1 MAFRSWSVTLLRERL
16 ALVIAG
22 AAVVVGVWSVTQAV
36 GSFATNAG
44 LIAALTG
51 TVATLAIAAVW
62 VAKPDI
68 PRLWVVVVGA
78 TDLILAF
85 VVLAL
90 PVVEQGARPD
100 PPAIRPTEALYA
112 LALAGVLLI
121 GAAVVSPG
129 SRPTTPDRR

>member
-1 MAFRSWSVTLLRERL
+1 M
-16 ALVIAG
+16 IAG

-36 GSFATNAG
+36 GYYATNAG

-51 TVATLAIAAVW
+51 TAATLAVAVVW
-62 VAKPDI
+62 VAKRDI
-68 PRLWVVVVGA
+68 SRLWAAVVGA
-78 TDLILAF
+78 IDLILAF

-100 PPAIRPTEALYA
+100 PPAIRPTQALYA

-121 GAAVVSPG
+121 CAAVVSP
-129 SRPTTPDRR
+129 RPRRTTPERR

>member
-1 MAFRSWSVTLLRERL
+1 MRERL

-36 GSFATNAG
+36 GYYATNAG

-51 TVATLAIAAVW
+51 TAATLAVAVVW
-62 VAKPDI
+62 VAKRDI
-68 PRLWVVVVGA
+68 SRLWAAVVGA
-78 TDLILAF
+78 IDLILAF

-100 PPAIRPTEALYA
+100 PPAIRPTQALYA

-121 GAAVVSPG
+121 CAAVVSP
-129 SRPTTPDRR
+129 RPRRTTPERR

>member
-1 MAFRSWSVTLLRERL
+1 MAR
-16 ALVIAG
+16 VIAG
-22 AAVVVGVWSVTQAV
+22 TAVAVGAWSVTQAV
-36 GSFATNAG
+36 GYYSTNAG

-51 TVATLAIAAVW
+51 TAATLAIVVVW

-90 PVVEQGARPD
+90 PVVEQGAQPD
-100 PPAIRPTEALYA
+100 PPAIRPTQALYG
-112 LALAGVLLI
+112 LALAGVLLVC
-121 GAAVVSPG
+121 AAFVSPR
-129 SRPTTPDRR
+129 SRLTTPDRR